1 MAKQISQ
8 MFMCESYL
16 LGIKTSAGGFRV
28 GLLLFIC
35 KASQSNKCFENVV
48 KFKHLDMTFTNK
60 HHMYEGIKG
69 RSYKGHPLSS
79 EYFIFP
85 SGI

>member
-1 MAKQISQ
+1 MPKQIAQ

-16 LGIKTSAGGFRV
+16 LEIKTYAGGFGV

-48 KFKHLDMTFTNK
+48 KFEHLDMTFTNITCMK
-60 HHMYEGIKG
+60 ELRVGQIKG
-69 RSYKGHPLSS
+69 IL
-79 EYFIFP
+79 
-85 SGI
+85 